1 MDHGSLAFIHIKIF
15 LQCGQCQAGESKTED
30 ATLMVF
36 LVKKPL
42 IPVFFFSSS
51 EVNSYQCP
59 PPCPMPSTLP
69 CSISVPQSKHFMSG
83 VPFTFYSSAFSL
95 RRECTRSTG
104 KLSSMSITSNKCEGN
119 SVQPIR
125 LRYSP
130 TARRSTAIFPCPAQ
144 WRLLSRFYRPEIQYA
159 SPLSISL

>member
-51 EVNSYQCP
+51 
-59 PPCPMPSTLP
+59 L
-69 CSISVPQSKHFMSG
+69 F
-83 VPFTFYSSAFSL
+83 FSL
-95 RRECTRSTG
+95 YN
-104 KLSSMSITSNKCEGN
+104 M
-119 SVQPIR
+119 Q
-125 LRYSP
+125 YSQKK
-130 TARRSTAIFPCPAQ
+130 AFNNIVYILNCFS
-144 WRLLSRFYRPEIQYA
+144 
-159 SPLSISL
+159 